1 MAMIRMQ
8 NGLESLAVAVLAGG
22 QSAEREVSLASGQ
35 EVLRALVAA
44 GHRPELLDTFDL
56 PLDAM
61 PLERFDACFVALH
74 GGFGEDGRL
83 QSELERRAIPYTG
96 SSPAASRVAMSKSA
110 SKERFFASG
119 VPTLPFFFYHIT
131 DRFQQL
137 ADCVARLGYP
147 VVVKPDNQGSSLGVG
162 LARNADELAAA
173 VAASSR
179 FGAEI
184 LVELHVAG
192 REFTVAVLD
201 RRPLPLL
208 EIITSEPLFDYDS
221 KYHSR
226 DTIHQFDPLLPP
238 AKAAQLQH
246 TAVAA
251 AATLETRGLVRVD
264 LLLDAAGCP
273 WVLEVNTVPGMTRT
287 SLAPKAAAHA
297 GLEMPALCDWMLA
310 DALACHGRVGLCTKR
325 RGSLYV

>member
-1 MAMIRMQ
+1 MAMNEKQ
-8 NGLESLAVAVLAGG
+8 NTLESLSVAVLAGG
-22 QSAEREVSLASGQ
+22 QSAERDVSLASGQ
-35 EVLRALVAA
+35 EVLRALEAG
-44 GHRPELLDTFDL
+44 GHRAELLDTFDG

-61 PLERFDACFVALH
+61 PLERFDVCFVALH
-74 GGFGEDGRL
+74 GGYGEDGRL

-110 SKERFFASG
+110 SKERFFGSG
-119 VPTLPFFFYHIT
+119 VPTLPFFLYHVT
-131 DRFQQL
+131 DRIQQL
-137 ADCVARLGYP
+137 ADSVAQLGYP

-162 LARNADELAAA
+162 LARDADELATA

-179 FGAEI
+179 YGADI
-184 LVELHVAG
+184 LAELHVSG

-208 EIITSEPLFDYDS
+208 EIITPEPLFDYDA
-221 KYHSR
+221 KYHSG

-246 TAVAA
+246 MAVAA

-287 SLAPKAAAHA
+287 SLAPKAAAQA
-297 GLEMPALCDWMLA
+297 GLDMTALCDWMLA
-310 DALACHGRVGLCTKR
+310 DALERHGCRASGRVGMVL
-325 RGSLYV
+325 